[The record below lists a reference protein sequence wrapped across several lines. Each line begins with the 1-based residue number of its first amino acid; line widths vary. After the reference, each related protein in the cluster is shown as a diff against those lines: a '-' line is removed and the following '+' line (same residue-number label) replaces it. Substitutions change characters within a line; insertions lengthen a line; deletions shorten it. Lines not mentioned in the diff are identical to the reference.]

1 MKALHAH
8 HVEVYTIFYSTIKL
22 TQKNYPLQM
31 KFSNKLKHT
40 KKISSFSIPEENES
54 NWHKWNNNI
63 SLNHNQRK
71 ESPIPPHEAYVDM
84 HPYSPYS
91 CSPGDPSQNA
101 YMPMS
106 PGDYRTG

>member
-1 MKALHAH
+1 
-8 HVEVYTIFYSTIKL
+8 
-22 TQKNYPLQM
+22 M

-40 KKISSFSIPEENES
+40 KNSSFSIPEENES